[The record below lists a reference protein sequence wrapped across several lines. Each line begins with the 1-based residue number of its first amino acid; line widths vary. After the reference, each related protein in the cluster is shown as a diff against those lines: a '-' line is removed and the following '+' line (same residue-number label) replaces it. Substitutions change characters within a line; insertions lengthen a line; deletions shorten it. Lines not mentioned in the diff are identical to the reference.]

1 MDRKII
7 ILQPKD
13 VEAIQLLADRSNSN
27 QLTLKYRDKNYGR
40 LNLFFNKSLQDRA
53 LEFCHK
59 FIAER
64 QQQCLLIQEE
74 SGFSVWGEI
83 GSTEAIGQEQP
94 ITNEVSTKLNAS
106 DTSFSVTQASLLII
120 QILADEI
127 EYLMGTKQKK
137 TFVKELISFLQKSG
151 LPATNSLEKVETLL
165 GLDPMKNDGLP
176 IWKQPDLDTLFP
188 QITLLGVQYFGNT
201 SFINRTVDY
210 LKQLPLYREPEFMHC
225 VQQFLSLAQ
234 K

>member
-1 MDRKII
+1 MDRKIT

-13 VEAIQLLADRSNSN
+13 VEAIQLLADRQNYN
-27 QLTLKYRDKNYGR
+27 HLTLKYRDKNYER
-40 LNLFFNKSLQDRA
+40 LNLFFNNSMQERA

-59 FIAER
+59 CIAER
-64 QQQCLLIQEE
+64 QKQCLLIQEE
-74 SGFSVWGEI
+74 CGFSVWSEI
-83 GSTEAIGQEQP
+83 ILTETLSQEQL
-94 ITNEVSTKLNAS
+94 ITNEVPIELTANE
-106 DTSFSVTQASLLII
+106 TSCYVTQASLLIL
-120 QILADEI
+120 QIIADEI
-127 EYLMGTKQKK
+127 EYLMGAKQKK

-151 LPATNSLEKVETLL
+151 LPATDSLEKIEALL
-165 GLDPMKNDGLP
+165 GLDPMKNNGLP
-176 IWKQPDLDTLFP
+176 IWKQPDLDTFFT
-188 QITLLGVQYFGNT
+188 QITFLGVKYFGNT